1 MAEIDEIIHQSVR
14 LQIMAALLSIDDNI
28 KVDFSLMRKKL
39 NVTDGNLSGHLKK
52 LEEAGYI
59 EMEKTFINR
68 KPRTYLSVT
77 GSGKDAFIEHL
88 KALKNIL
95 GDS

>member
-1 MAEIDEIIHQSVR
+1 MAKIDEIIHQSVR
-14 LQIMAALLSIDDNI
+14 LQIMAALVSIEDKT

-39 NVTDGNLSGHLKK
+39 NVTDGNLSAHLKK

-59 EMEKTFINR
+59 QVEKTFVNR
-68 KPRTYLSVT
+68 KPRTYLNVT
-77 GSGKDAFIEHL
+77 GSGKDAFKEHL
-88 KALKNIL
+88 AALKEIL